1 MLLLTRLKSAPPP
14 GGRRCRC
21 NGDTVVA
28 NISVQHLVKDFSR
41 ADHGTLQV
49 IGDLTFDVRDGE
61 FISILGPSGC
71 GKSTLL
77 SILAGLDQPSHGEIL
92 GNGNPPRLGFVF
104 QQPRLLNWR
113 WVRRNVLLPLER
125 SALSKEEQQTLSSR
139 YLDLVRLNGFED
151 YFPLQLSGGMQAR
164 VAIARALAV
173 DPDVL
178 LMDEPFSSLD
188 EINARKMRAELIRI
202 WQETQKTIIFV
213 THDISEAV
221 FLSNR
226 LLVVTE
232 RPTRVFETLDID
244 VGYPRDYDDDRLFEL
259 SKKVSRIFLTMEER
273 HDN

>member
-1 MLLLTRLKSAPPP
+1 MKK
-14 GGRRCRC
+14 
-21 NGDTVVA
+21 
-28 NISVQHLVKDFSR
+28 IIVKDLTKHFDLADGSR
-41 ADHGTLQV
+41 IDV
-49 IGDLTFDVRDGE
+49 IGGLSFEMEEGE
-61 FISILGPSGC
+61 FLSILGPSGC

-77 SILAGLDQPSHGEIL
+77 SILAGLETLSGGEISIDDKPL
-92 GNGNPPRLGFVF
+92 APGENGVRLGFVF

-113 WVRRNVLLPLER
+113 SVRDNIKLPLEHG
-125 SALSKEEQQTLSSR
+125 ALTREEQVARAQR
-139 YLDLVRLNGFED
+139 YLELARLQGFEN
-151 YFPLQLSGGMQAR
+151 YFPLQISGGMQQRA
-164 VAIARALAV
+164 AIARALTIE
-173 DPDVL
+173 PEVL

-202 WQETQKTIIFV
+202 WQETKKTIIFV

-259 SKKVSRIFLTMEER
+259 SKKVSRIFLTMEDR

>member
-1 MLLLTRLKSAPPP
+1 LPKRRPEPTR
-14 GGRRCRC
+14 
-21 NGDTVVA
+21 
-28 NISVQHLVKDFSR
+28 
-41 ADHGTLQV
+41 
-49 IGDLTFDVRDGE
+49 
-61 FISILGPSGC
+61 
-71 GKSTLL
+71 
-77 SILAGLDQPSHGEIL
+77 
-92 GNGNPPRLGFVF
+92 FVF
-104 QQPRLLNWR
+104 QQPRLLNWLGAAQCVIAAR
-113 WVRRNVLLPLER
+113 TEL
-125 SALSKEEQQTLSSR
+125 ASKEEQETISSR
-139 YLDLVRLNGFED
+139 YLELVRLNGFED

-202 WQETQKTIIFV
+202 WQETKKTIIFV

-259 SKKVSRIFLTMEER
+259 SKKVSRIFLTMEDRMTTKGVGTWMLSPKSTLNKPWREKLAAMLSILPAS
-273 HDN
+273 

>member
-1 MLLLTRLKSAPPP
+1 M
-14 GGRRCRC
+14 
-21 NGDTVVA
+21 A

-41 ADHGTLQV
+41 ADHSALQV
-49 IGDLTFDVRDGE
+49 IGDLTFEVQDGE
-61 FISILGPSGC
+61 FIAILGPSGC
-71 GKSTLL
+71 GKSTFL
-77 SILAGLDQPSHGEIL
+77 SILAGLEQPSGGQIL
-92 GNGNPPRLGFVF
+92 IDGKPFRQNGNHPRLGFVF

-113 WVRRNVLLPLER
+113 SVRRNVILPLER
-125 SALSKEEQQTLSSR
+125 SGLSLEALQTLSSR
-139 YLDLVRLNGFED
+139 YLELVRLSGFEE

-173 DPDVL
+173 EPDVL

-202 WQETQKTIIFV
+202 WQETRKTIVFV

-221 FLSNR
+221 YLSNR

-244 VGYPRDYDDDRLFEL
+244 VGYPRDYEDDRLFEL
-259 SKKVSRIFLTMEER
+259 SKKVSRIFVKMEER
-273 HDN
+273 HGN

>member
-1 MLLLTRLKSAPPP
+1 LFSILLVVES
-14 GGRRCRC
+14 
-21 NGDTVVA
+21 VVA

-77 SILAGLDQPSHGEIL
+77 SILAGLDQPSGGEIL
-92 GNGNPPRLGFVF
+92 VNGKPLLRNGNQTRLGFVF

-113 WVRRNVLLPLER
+113 SVRRNVLLPLER

-139 YLDLVRLNGFED
+139 YLELVRLNGFED

-188 EINARKMRAELIRI
+188 ELNARKMRAELIRI
-202 WQETQKTIIFV
+202 WQETKKTIIFV

-259 SKKVSRIFLTMEER
+259 SKKVSRIFLTMEDR